1 MYNIL
6 FLKEPIELV
15 EMLNFSNFYIVYV
28 MTDLM
33 ITIS

>member
-6 FLKEPIELV
+6 FSKRSIELV
-15 EMLNFSNFYIVYV
+15 GMRNFSNFYIVYV

-33 ITIS
+33 IVIS